1 MEDREERHN
10 LNQGSFVDA
19 IIFWIIM
26 FIALEILGRL
36 FAYFYKK
43 FKKKT

>member
-1 MEDREERHN
+1 MDREERHN
-10 LNQGSFVDA
+10 LNQGSLAEA
-19 IIFWIIM
+19 IIFWVIM

-43 FKKKT
+43 YKKRS